1 MSDVFEMQE
10 EGILCSGCCG
20 YVGNAVGFMTFCESC
35 TPDLPENFELPKG
48 QDDE

>member
-10 EGILCSGCCG
+10 EGILCSVCCG

-35 TPDLPENFELPKG
+35 TPDVPKEFKSQKG
-48 QDDE
+48 KDNE